1 MIDQASPVPHFLR
14 NSWLPSLGVAAV
26 FSSSCSPIPKVA
38 EVNSKKSVSFPAVM
52 NDPLEPVNRGIWSV
66 NQGILLGVVQP
77 AGRAYRAVVQPPIRK
92 SIRHFARN
100 ATYPGR
106 LINNALQGR
115 WQGAG
120 DESLRFL
127 TNTTVGVAG
136 FFDVASK
143 WNIAKS
149 DADFSQTFHGWGW
162 RPGTFLM
169 LPVRGPSDEMHTV
182 GGVADELVKPWN
194 YKYPYTLAAYGTT
207 FNALAENSEDA
218 ATFVRATPDP
228 YSSIKYLWSY
238 ASKEAKPDWR
248 PSGAPDPATLET
260 FGVAAIQTRD
270 PEFARLGKEMSVLL
284 PSTGRKFKFNCWLQ
298 ESTAPIVYITPGL
311 GAHRSA
317 KITLSIAEHLY
328 QNGYSVVSV
337 TGTFNPEFIETAAT
351 TSLPGYPPADC
362 RDLLVSLT
370 SADRLLGE
378 KYPGRLG
385 KRALLGCSM
394 GGFQA
399 LHLAAREKQ
408 SAPGLLRFDRY
419 LAINAPVNLY
429 QSVEKIDALCD
440 APQAWPADQRQAL
453 VNNTLHKATK
463 LATLPATAKTGLPP
477 FGAVES
483 KYLVGLSFRL
493 TLRDTIFSSQWRH
506 NLGVL
511 QTPLSEWKREPAYQ
525 EINHISFRRYF
536 DSFVL
541 PYYKTRGITAADFVR
556 EVDLRNATAKLS
568 AQPKVRIIANSNDFL
583 LGKSDVSWLR
593 STFGRSHVKVFPNGG
608 HLGNLASPQVQSAI
622 LTSLE
627 GLK

>member
-1 MIDQASPVPHFLR
+1 MICQASPLPHFLR
-14 NSWLPSLGVAAV
+14 NTCLPSLGVAAV
-26 FSSSCSPIPKVA
+26 LSSACSPVP
-38 EVNSKKSVSFPAVM
+38 SVTEADLKNPDRFPAVM
-52 NDPLEPVNRGIWSV
+52 NDPFEPVNRGIWGV
-66 NQGILLGVVQP
+66 NERILLGVVQP
-77 AGRAYRAVVQPPIRK
+77 AGRAYRAVVQPPVRK

-143 WNIAKS
+143 WDIPKS

-207 FNALAENSEDA
+207 FNALAENSEA
-218 ATFVRATPDP
+218 TATFVRATPDP

-238 ASKEAKPDWR
+238 ASKEGKPDWR
-248 PSGAPDPATLET
+248 PSGAPDLATLET
-260 FGVAAIQTRD
+260 FGVATIHTRD

-284 PSTGRKFKFNCWLQ
+284 PTTGKKFKFNCWLH
-298 ESTAPIVYITPGL
+298 EGRAPIAYITPGL

-317 KITLSIAEHLY
+317 QITLSLAEHLY
-328 QNGYSVVSV
+328 QNGFTVVTT
-337 TGTFNPEFIETAAT
+337 TGTFHPEFIENASTV
-351 TSLPGYPPADC
+351 SLPGYPPADS
-362 RDLLVSLT
+362 RDLLISLT
-370 SADRLLGE
+370 RMDELLAE

-385 KRALLGCSM
+385 KRALVGCSM

-399 LHLAAREKQ
+399 LVLAAREKQ
-408 SAPGLLRFDRY
+408 TEPGLLRFDRY
-419 LAINAPVNLY
+419 LAINTPVDLY
-429 QSVEKIDALCD
+429 HGVKNIDALCD
-440 APQAWPADQRQAL
+440 APQAWPAEQRQAS

-463 LATLPATAKTGLPP
+463 LADLPATASPALPP

-483 KYLVGLSFRL
+483 KFLVGLSFRL
-493 TLRDTIFSSQWRH
+493 TLRDTIFSSQWR
-506 NLGVL
+506 NNMGVL
-511 QTPLSEWKREPAYQ
+511 RTPLSQWRREPAYQ
-525 EINHISFRRYF
+525 EIYQISFRRYF

-541 PYYKTRGITAADFVR
+541 PYYKTRGVTAADFIR
-556 EVDLRNATAKLS
+556 EVNLRNSTTKLS
-568 AQPKVRIIANSNDFL
+568 AQSKVRVITNRNDFL
-583 LGKSDVSWLR
+583 LAPGDIPWLR
-593 STFGRSHVKVFPNGG
+593 STFGSSNVKVFPNGG

-622 LTSLE
+622 LLSLE

>member
-1 MIDQASPVPHFLR
+1 
-14 NSWLPSLGVAAV
+14 
-26 FSSSCSPIPKVA
+26 
-38 EVNSKKSVSFPAVM
+38 M
-52 NDPLEPVNRGIWSV
+52 NDPFEPVNRGIW
-66 NQGILLGVVQP
+66 NINEGILLGVVQP
-77 AGRAYRAVVQPPIRK
+77 VGRAYRTVVQPPVRT

-127 TNTTVGVAG
+127 TNSTIGVAG
-136 FFDVASK
+136 FFDVASQ

-149 DADFSQTFHGWGW
+149 DADFGQTFYGWGW
-162 RPGTFLM
+162 HPGTFLM

-182 GGVADELVKPWN
+182 GGVADELAKPWN
-194 YKYPYTLAAYGTT
+194 YKYPYTLAAYSTGINT
-207 FNALAENSEDA
+207 LAENSENA

-238 ASKEAKPDWR
+238 TSKEEKPDWR

-260 FGVAAIQTRD
+260 FGVAAIHTRD
-270 PEFARLGKEMSVLL
+270 PEFARLGKEISVKL
-284 PSTGRKFKFNCWLQ
+284 PSTGKKLKANCWLR
-298 ESTAPIVYITPGL
+298 EGLAPVVYITPGL

-317 KITLSIAEHLY
+317 QITLSVAEHLF
-328 QNGYSVVSV
+328 QNGFSVVAV
-337 TGTFNPEFIETAAT
+337 AGTFNPEFIENASTA
-351 TSLPGYPPADC
+351 SLPGYPPVDC

-370 SADRLLGE
+370 SIDGMLAE

-399 LHLAAREKQ
+399 LQLAAREKQ
-408 SAPGLLRFDRY
+408 ADPKLLRFDRY
-419 LAINAPVNLY
+419 LAIDTPVNLY
-429 QSVEKIDALCD
+429 QSVRNIDALCD

-463 LATLPATAKTGLPP
+463 LAAMPPAPPGGLPP

-483 KYLVGLSFRL
+483 KFLVGLSFRL
-493 TLRDTIFSSQWRH
+493 TLRDTIFSSQWRN

-511 QTPLSEWKREPAYQ
+511 HTPLSLWRREAAYE
-525 EINHISFRRYF
+525 EIYHISFRSYF
-536 DSFVL
+536 DRFVL
-541 PYYKTRGITAADFVR
+541 PYYKARGITAADFVR
-556 EVDLRNATAKLS
+556 EVNLRNSTHHLS
-568 AQPKVRIIANSNDFL
+568 TQSKVRVIANRNDFL
-583 LGKSDVSWLR
+583 LSPGDISWLR
-593 STFGRSHVKVFPNGG
+593 STFGSSHVKVFPNGG
-608 HLGNLASPQVQSAI
+608 HLGNLASPPVQSAI
-622 LTSLE
+622 LTALE